1 MISEFLSFWHGVVG
15 FCIFECGGSS
25 EDFSDLRAPPNSHFL
40 LLPRE
45 TFTPNPKGFFV
56 FNVRSFP
63 KGKGSGWI
71 PKMQKKKNSENLLRL
86 SLSLSLSK
94 YYCNNGNVW
103 NVPRPRISRNPFL
116 KQTDSIQNWGLRIHG
131 TQPRFAVA
139 WVRRCNGVN
148 VKKTH
153 PTTVDSLCEL
163 WMHYEHLWIIL
174 NPFNHLVEWIRFI
187 RQPPEMSDFWI
198 RPSEGRRVMHKCRFH
213 GWQAWEKH
221 KVHPRFYRCG
231 GEKILK
237 VLLYFWFWVHEM
249 FETTGFLMSL
259 LHVILGRFASSRDF
273 LLNDLFVKWFS
284 L

>member
-71 PKMQKKKNSENLLRL
+71 PKMQKKKNWKFAA

-139 WVRRCNGVN
+139 WVRRCQ
-148 VKKTH
+148 KKMGLMSRKLIPQPLIAFVSYGCT
-153 PTTVDSLCEL
+153 
-163 WMHYEHLWIIL
+163 MNIYE
-174 NPFNHLVEWIRFI
+174 
-187 RQPPEMSDFWI
+187 SFWI
-198 RPSEGRRVMHKCRFH
+198 PSTTWLNGFVSSGNPQK
-213 GWQAWEKH
+213 WE
-221 KVHPRFYRCG
+221 
-231 GEKILK
+231 I
-237 VLLYFWFWVHEM
+237 
-249 FETTGFLMSL
+249 FE
-259 LHVILGRFASSRDF
+259 
-273 LLNDLFVKWFS
+273 
-284 L
+284 

>member
-1 MISEFLSFWHGVVG
+1 MGDPLRTLVTFGLHQIPTFCCCREKHSPQTRRVFSFSTFEVSQKERVPVG
-15 FCIFECGGSS
+15 Y
-25 EDFSDLRAPPNSHFL
+25 
-40 LLPRE
+40 
-45 TFTPNPKGFFV
+45 PKCKRKRTV
-56 FNVRSFP
+56 KICCVS
-63 KGKGSGWI
+63 
-71 PKMQKKKNSENLLRL
+71 L

-94 YYCNNGNVW
+94 YYCNSGNVW

-213 GWQAWEKH
+213 GWKAWEKH